1 MKNEW
6 EVISMIQGYL
16 NQTATWHKV
25 IGQNEYSEPIFADP
39 VTIIV
44 RWEGKRRLVRDNEGR
59 EVVSE
64 ARVFC
69 IEPVK
74 PGDVL
79 RYDDRDWPVIAV
91 STVPGLDGKES
102 HREVAV

>member
-1 MKNEW
+1 
-6 EVISMIQGYL
+6 MINDYL
-16 NQTATWHKV
+16 NQTATWHYV
-25 IGQNEYSEPIFADP
+25 TGLNEYSEPILADP
-39 VTIIV
+39 VTIKV

-69 IEPVK
+69 VEPVQ
-74 PGDVL
+74 PGDL
-79 RYDDRDWPVIAV
+79 LKYADREWPVIAV
-91 STVPGLDGKES
+91 SIVPGLDGKEA

>member
-1 MKNEW
+1 
-6 EVISMIQGYL
+6 MIEGYL
-16 NQTATWHKV
+16 NQRAVWKRV
-25 IGQNEYSEPIFADP
+25 VRLNEYGEP
-39 VTIIV
+39 VTKQKTISV

-69 IEPVK
+69 TEAVK
-74 PGDVL
+74 PGDEL
-79 RYDDRDWPVIAV
+79 EYDGRSWPVIAV
-91 STVPGLDGKES
+91 STVPGLDGKEA

>member
-1 MKNEW
+1 
-6 EVISMIQGYL
+6 MITGYL
-16 NQTATWHKV
+16 NQTATWKRV
-25 IGQNEYSEPIFADP
+25 IGQNMYGEPETEEKEIK
-39 VTIIV
+39 V

-69 IEPVK
+69 TEAVK
-74 PGDVL
+74 PGDEL
-79 RYDDRDWPVIAV
+79 EFDGRSWPVIAV
-91 STVPGLDGKES
+91 STVPGLDGAEN

>member
-1 MKNEW
+1 
-6 EVISMIQGYL
+6 MIKDYL
-16 NQTATWHKV
+16 NQTATWHYV
-25 IGQNEYSEPIFADP
+25 TGINEYGEPQTSSK
-39 VTIIV
+39 TIKV

-74 PGDVL
+74 PGDKL
-79 RYDDRDWPVIAV
+79 EYAGREWPVIVV
-91 STVPGLDGKES
+91 STVPDLNGKEA